1 MTTLS
6 TRGVV
11 RPIARPLT
19 VNRGLSRDKAT
30 RWVLGAMFFITLFRA
45 TGMWY
50 GYPAVFEQGVG
61 VDPMPLQLILYSLVP
76 LLVAYACLE
85 PTRLLSYAKR
95 ATVLVYIVSFFCV
108 LSVLK
113 SIDVMASL
121 RGLIAV
127 VLLAISVLL
136 YRLRYGNEETMK
148 AFVNFTIICLY
159 INAAYTAVCPQY
171 AIMRGHYNGDLR
183 GMLLHKNLFG
193 HFSAVS
199 FVLLFSLKRET
210 MRFTWKNII
219 YWGAILIAM
228 ADVVFSKSSTAIIMV
243 VIGLSAVYAIRWLQK
258 IPNPFNRAMILL
270 FAVIG
275 GVIGLSII
283 FLVVIS
289 VIATFFGKDLT
300 FSGRSEIWSALLPLI
315 YDKPWTGYGFA
326 ISRQPTFMAEYVHL
340 SWGAKSTHNTYIE
353 MLLNIGVIGVGA
365 WLLYIFTRIF
375 QKLTTIFNTASL
387 KEAQA
392 KEVAIILMIV
402 AGSMA
407 EAGMMLA
414 PLYLWPCLVLM
425 LPLAPG
431 PRSLSQGRSR
441 RPVRAFRPI
450 KEAPSDVR

>member
-6 TRGVV
+6 TRSPV
-11 RPIARPLT
+11 RPIARTLT
-19 VNRGLSRDKAT
+19 VNRGLSQEKAVN
-30 RWVLGAMFFITLFRA
+30 WVLSAMFFITLFRA

-50 GYPAVFEQGVG
+50 GYPAIFEQGVG
-61 VDPMPLQLILYSLVP
+61 VDPMPLQLILYSLIP

-85 PTRLLSYAKR
+85 PLKLLSYMKR
-95 ATVLVYIVSFFCV
+95 TTFLVYVVCGFCV

-113 SIDVMASL
+113 SIDVMASF

-127 VLLAISVLL
+127 VLLAVSPLL
-136 YRLRYGNEETMK
+136 YRMRYGNEATMK

-183 GMLLHKNLFG
+183 GMFLHKNLFG

-199 FVLLFSLKRET
+199 FIALFTLKREA
-210 MRFTWKNII
+210 MRFTWRNII
-219 YWGAILIAM
+219 YWGAVLIAL

-243 VIGLSAVYAIRWLQK
+243 ALGLGTIYGIRWLQNV
-258 IPNPFNRAMILL
+258 PNPFNRAMILL
-270 FAVIG
+270 FTVIG
-275 GVIGLSII
+275 GGVGLSLI
-283 FLVVIS
+283 FLVVIGI
-289 VIATFFGKDLT
+289 VATFFGKDLT

-365 WLLYIFTRIF
+365 WLGYIFTRMF
-375 QKLTTIFNTASL
+375 QKLTTIFTTASA
-387 KEAQA
+387 KDAQA

-431 PRSLSQGRSR
+431 PRSLSQGRRR
-441 RPVRAFRPI
+441 RPARIVRRVQ
-450 KEAPSDVR
+450 EAPSDVR